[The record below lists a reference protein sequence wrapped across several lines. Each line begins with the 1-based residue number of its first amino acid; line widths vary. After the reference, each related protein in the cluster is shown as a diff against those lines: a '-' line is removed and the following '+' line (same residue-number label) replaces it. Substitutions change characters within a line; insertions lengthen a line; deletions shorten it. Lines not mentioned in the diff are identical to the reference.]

1 MKISK
6 TLKRLRAEKGI
17 TQEQLA
23 EMLFIS
29 RQSVSSW
36 ENDRTQPDLEMLG
49 RLSEIFGVS
58 VEELVY
64 GKKRNITLET
74 EKPNHNSTLIIVFS
88 ILGALLAGTGLVLIF
103 VTFWQKMPL
112 LIKAVLSLL
121 PLIAGQGAGV
131 FVLTK
136 KKNKIP
142 WCEGAG
148 VLWCAG
154 IAATLAMIYNVF
166 GMGFYWH
173 TLLIVESVLILPV
186 MFILKCVSPVIVY
199 YGTAIAWFLSSG
211 IYALNSIFPA
221 LSVTVIL
228 LSVGC
233 AFTNYMVKTD
243 KKSLRSLYSHWI
255 SITAIPVFLI
265 GLTLDVSGEF
275 AVGIGA
281 AGAVGVC
288 LLLISLKDSDIAMPY
303 RIPGLM
309 LTSVYLFGS
318 GAFFYGSLSNRQ
330 ENIVLSSAI
339 IGAVIISAV
348 IIFLWKTKVKDKILL
363 SYICVSTLSLI
374 VLLTVSFF
382 IPSRVSQSNADE
394 IFITVMKIIAI
405 AANILL
411 MISGGKEKKL
421 LPINTGFISVTALTF
436 LIIYQSDLSMLIN
449 GLLLLVSG
457 AVLLIINYR
466 LSKKPKKI
474 PVTENT
480 EEVQRDE

>member
-23 EMLFIS
+23 EQLFIS

-49 RLSEIFGVS
+49 RLSEVFGVS

-64 GKKRNITLET
+64 GKKRNVTLET
-74 EKPNHNSTLIIVFS
+74 EKPNHNNTLIIVFS
-88 ILGALLAGTGLVLIF
+88 ILGTLLAGTGLVLIF

-121 PLIAGQGAGV
+121 PLIAGQGAGI
-131 FVLTK
+131 FVLAK

-154 IAATLAMIYNVF
+154 IAATLTMIYNVF
-166 GMGFYWH
+166 SMGFPWQS
-173 TLLIVESVLILPV
+173 LLIAESVLILPV
-186 MFILKCVSPVIVY
+186 MFLLKCVSPVIVY
-199 YGTAIAWFLSSG
+199 YGTIIAWFLSSG
-211 IYALNSIFPA
+211 IYALDSIFPA
-221 LSVTVIL
+221 LSVTIIL
-228 LSVGC
+228 LLIGC
-233 AFTNYMVKTD
+233 VFTNYMVKTE
-243 KKSLRSLYSHWI
+243 KKSIRSLYSHWI
-255 SITAIPVFLI
+255 SITAITVFLI

-281 AGAVGVC
+281 AGAVGLC

-309 LTSVYLFGS
+309 LTSVFLFGS
-318 GAFFYGSLSNRQ
+318 GAFFYGSLSNTQ

-339 IGAVIISAV
+339 IGAVIISAG
-348 IIFLWKTKVKDKILL
+348 IIFLRKTKVKDKILL

-436 LIIYQSDLSMLIN
+436 LIIYQSDLSMIVN

-474 PVTENT
+474 PATENT